1 MPPPTTNTT
10 TNTTGSSLRTSFVRW
25 LEAADGRGSTAG
37 PTDELLAEH
46 HVMEAVLAAMEA
58 EAEGMLA
65 GRPLRPEFWRDVVD
79 FNGNFV
85 HLCHRAKEEEHL
97 VTSLVAHGRLDGKR
111 EQAIRQEHGSGKDLT
126 LALIEGAAE
135 ADWEKVLRLV
145 SIYVHIMRPHM
156 RREESGIFAA
166 AAELPAG
173 ALAQLRR
180 EFAAVDQKA
189 LGSGGRRRFVDVAR
203 RLATMAGVGHDLDL
217 A

>member
-1 MPPPTTNTT
+1 MPTPTSNPTN
-10 TNTTGSSLRTSFVRW
+10 SSLRGAFVRW
-25 LEAADGRGSTAG
+25 LDAADDEG
-37 PTDELLAEH
+37 PSLGPIDELLAEH

-58 EAEGMLA
+58 EVEGMLA
-65 GRPLRPEFWRDVVD
+65 GRPLRPEFWSDVVD

-97 VTSLVAHGRLDGKR
+97 VTSLVAHGRLDARR

-166 AAELPAG
+166 AAELPAE
-173 ALAQLRR
+173 AQVQLRS
-180 EFAAVDQKA
+180 EFALVDRKA
-189 LGSGGRRRFVDVAR
+189 LGLGGRRRFVDIAR
-203 RLATMAGVGHDLDL
+203 RLATMAGVAHDLDT